1 LRLSYLKKSMWNYP
15 KEYDVIVIGAGHA
28 GCEAAHIAA
37 KMGASTLLL
46 TMNLDTI
53 AKMSCNPAIGGTAK
67 GHIVREIDALGG
79 IMGKMADRTGIQ
91 FRMLN
96 SSKGPAVWS
105 PRCQADKAKY
115 ALEMKKHLE
124 MTENLEIKQGTI
136 QDLVIENEQVIGVDT
151 LEGIRYLGKTT
162 IISSGTFMRGLIH
175 IGSTNFSGGRAGDQ
189 PSIGLSKS
197 LETHGIK
204 LGRLK
209 TGTPVRVNKRSLDFT
224 KMEEQPGDEGVVFS
238 YDEKEKKLDQISC
251 YIAYTNDKTKEVVTS
266 NLMKSPM
273 YSGQIR
279 SVGPRYCPS
288 IEDKFV
294 RFFDKQR
301 HQVFLEPEG
310 LDTQEIYV
318 NGLSTSLP
326 FDVQLAMIRSVEGME
341 NAEIMRPAYAIEYD
355 FAISGQV
362 FDTLETKV
370 IKHLY
375 FAGQINGTTGYEEA
389 AAQGLI
395 AGINASLKAQGK
407 PPFTL
412 LRSESY
418 IGVMIDDLIS
428 KEIVEP
434 YRMFTSRAE
443 HRLLLRQDNADLRLR
458 EYGYHLGTISRAQYE
473 KLKEKKEQI
482 QIGIDLL
489 KNTKFTFEGRQMTLS
504 QRLCHPEM
512 TMNKLTAEHAEK
524 IPFFTEDEKI
534 QIEIAIQYEGYIQR
548 QNKEAKKLESLDSI
562 RIPPSFDFSTV
573 VGLSNECRQKLLAAQ
588 PSNLGQ
594 TSRIAGVSPADITV
608 LMVAIEH
615 AKKKYALSQEMTSS

>member
-1 LRLSYLKKSMWNYP
+1 L
-15 KEYDVIVIGAGHA
+15 
-28 GCEAAHIAA
+28 
-37 KMGASTLLL
+37 
-46 TMNLDTI
+46 
-53 AKMSCNPAIGGTAK
+53 
-67 GHIVREIDALGG
+67 
-79 IMGKMADRTGIQ
+79 
-91 FRMLN
+91 
-96 SSKGPAVWS
+96 
-105 PRCQADKAKY
+105 
-115 ALEMKKHLE
+115 
-124 MTENLEIKQGTI
+124 
-136 QDLVIENEQVIGVDT
+136 
-151 LEGIRYLGKTT
+151 
-162 IISSGTFMRGLIH
+162 
-175 IGSTNFSGGRAGDQ
+175 SGGRAGDQ